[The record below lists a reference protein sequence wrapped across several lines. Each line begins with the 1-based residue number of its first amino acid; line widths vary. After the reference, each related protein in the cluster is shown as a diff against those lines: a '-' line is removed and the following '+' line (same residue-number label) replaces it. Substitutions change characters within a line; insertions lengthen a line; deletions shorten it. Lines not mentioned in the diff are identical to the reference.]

1 MQLREMLDSQMA
13 QTLVCKVFVSL
24 TCEPSISASIIPSTL
39 NYKPTPG
46 GLNSSGTSRAAC
58 AARTESGV
66 GTTPLSVPRHSQAQS
81 LTSREAQWAYNR
93 VSTVYDNPL
102 VHIIKQ
108 PEPQLTQFQHYK
120 RLISMLW
127 SEGILHT
134 SNYAIFTDDDDIMS
148 PVRNA
153 TYLEHTYD
161 GLEVI
166 RIADSVVRFSLDC
179 DIQDHKASI
188 QEALKKEGVIINYL
202 NPSEYVDICIRGDIL
217 AQFMS
222 EIDDEKAASYTCDC
236 MFNSKTQEYIQN
248 NPGNTRDIVAEK
260 PLYYYRYSM
269 FRTVRHKYLEEVNN
283 SQD

>member
-1 MQLREMLDSQMA
+1 MSLLVLCASHIKTDENVNQLREMLDSQMT
-13 QTLVCKVFVSL
+13 QTFVCKVYVSL

-39 NYKPTPG
+39 NYKPTPS
-46 GLNSSGTSRAAC
+46 GLNSSGT
-58 AARTESGV
+58 
-66 GTTPLSVPRHSQAQS
+66 LVPRHSQAQN

-120 RLISMLW
+120 RLISKLW
-127 SEGILHT
+127 SDGILHT

-188 QEALKKEGVIINYL
+188 KEALKKEGVIINYL

-236 MFNSKTQEYIQN
+236 MFNSKTQDYIKN

-283 SQD
+283 SLD